1 MKSVVKNLLIKVV
14 PVLDILFSPL
24 TFIGAC
30 LMLLIRKAGIHRMPV
45 SKRLFTLVG
54 VYPIRDHYYEPL
66 FNPEHLQRPMQAP
79 RHLPGLDMNE
89 AGQLALLEKFVYADE
104 LRNFPA
110 HRPANSPLA
119 FYYENPAFT
128 YGDAEYLYSIIRSL
142 KPAKIIEVGSGYS
155 TLMAIEATKANR
167 QENSGYQCKHVCIEP
182 YEMPWLESSGVE
194 VLRTKVEDI
203 SVEYFQQLQPN
214 DILFIDSSHMIR
226 PQGDVLYEFLEL
238 LPTLPSGVIVHIHD
252 IFTPFD
258 YPEDWVKGHVRL
270 WNEQYLLEA
279 FLSFNKEFRVI
290 GALSWL
296 KHFHQTAIERAL
308 PGLRVNTDAIPGSF
322 WIVRN

>member
-14 PVLDILFSPL
+14 PAMDILISPL
-24 TFIGAC
+24 TLMGAC
-30 LMLLIRKAGIHRMPV
+30 LMLLIRNAGIHRMPI

-54 VYPIRDHYYEPL
+54 VFPIRDHYYEPL
-66 FNPEHLQRPMQAP
+66 FNPDHLQRPMSAP
-79 RHLPGLDMNE
+79 RDIPGLDMNE
-89 AGQLALLEKFVYADE
+89 AEQLALLKKFDYADE
-104 LRNFPA
+104 LRKFPDR
-110 HRPANSPLA
+110 RPSNASLA

-142 KPAKIIEVGSGYS
+142 KPARIIEVGSGHS
-155 TLMAIEATKANR
+155 TLMAIEAINANLR
-167 QENSGYQCKHVCIEP
+167 ENSEYRCEHICIEP
-182 YEMPWLESSGVE
+182 YEMPWLESSGVQ

-203 SVEYFQQLQPN
+203 PVEYFQQLQPN

-290 GALSWL
+290 GALNWL
-296 KHFHQTAIERAL
+296 KHYHQTEIERAL
-308 PGLRVNTDAIPGSF
+308 PGLETHIEAMPGSF
-322 WIVRN
+322 WIARN

>member
-14 PVLDILFSPL
+14 PAMDILISPL
-24 TFIGAC
+24 TLVGAW
-30 LMLLIRKAGIHRMPV
+30 LMLLIRKAGIHRMPI
-45 SKRLFTLVG
+45 SKRLFMLVG
-54 VYPIRDHYYEPL
+54 VFPIRDHYYEPL
-66 FNPEHLQRPMQAP
+66 FNPDHLQRPMSAP
-79 RHLPGLDMNE
+79 RDLPGLDMNE
-89 AGQLALLEKFVYADE
+89 AEQLALLKKFDYADE
-104 LRNFPA
+104 LRKFPDR
-110 HRPANSPLA
+110 RPSNASLA

-142 KPAKIIEVGSGYS
+142 KPARIIEVGSGYS
-155 TLMAIEATKANR
+155 TLMAIEAIKANL
-167 QENSGYQCKHVCIEP
+167 QENSEYRCKHICIEP

-203 SVEYFQQLQPN
+203 PVEYFQQMQPN

-296 KHFHQTAIERAL
+296 KHYHQAEIERAL
-308 PGLRVNTDAIPGSF
+308 PCLETHTEAMPGSF
-322 WIVRN
+322 WIARN

>member
-1 MKSVVKNLLIKVV
+1 MRTVVKNLMVKVF
-14 PVLDILFSPL
+14 PVMDILLAPL
-24 TFIGAC
+24 TFLGAC
-30 LMLLIRKAGIHRMPV
+30 LMLFIRRAGIHRMPI
-45 SKRLFTLVG
+45 SKRLFTMVG
-54 VYPIRDHYYEPL
+54 IYPIRDHYYEPL
-66 FNPEHLQRPMQAP
+66 FNPKHIKDPMSTARQ
-79 RHLPGLDMNE
+79 LPGLNMNE
-89 AGQLALLEKFVYADE
+89 AEQLALLVRFDYADE
-104 LRNFPA
+104 LQRLPA
-110 HRPANSPLA
+110 RRSAHEPLA

-128 YGDAEYLYSIIRSL
+128 YGDAEYLYSIVRSL
-142 KPAKIIEVGSGYS
+142 KPARIIEVGSGYS
-155 TLMAIEATKANR
+155 TLMAIEAIRANK
-167 QENSGYQCKHVCIEP
+167 QESDSYQCKHVCIEP

-203 SVEYFQQLQPN
+203 PIDYFQQLQPN

-258 YPEDWVKGHVRL
+258 YPEEWIKGHVRL

-290 GALSWL
+290 GALNWL
-296 KHFHQTAIERAL
+296 KNYHREETARAF
-308 PGLRVNTDAIPGSF
+308 PGLKANPESIPGSF
-322 WIVRN
+322 WIAKI